1 MSPAEEEREAKAV
14 EVAGAM
20 AAAKRGTGERGRLVE
35 SEAPVEEFAIR
46 GRRVL
51 VKRDDKMRLAGS
63 GLSGNKARKLYALNK
78 IPMESF
84 PKLLASHGGAQSNA
98 MVAIAAVVASKA
110 GSSFVYY
117 TKPVPRWLRRNPV
130 GNFARALALGAEI
143 MEVHPEDYKRYFGG
157 VEGPG
162 PSYSEVVPE
171 EALFLPQGGADAGAE
186 EVDRASGGVRIFP
199 EIVEARQ
206 KAAFGVPRREILEV
220 RKEMKKKTRSMSIE
234 QMV

>member
-1 MSPAEEEREAKAV
+1 
-14 EVAGAM
+14 M

-35 SEAPVEEFAIR
+35 SEAPVEEFSVR

-78 IPMESF
+78 IPTESF
-84 PKLLASHGGAQSNA
+84 PKLVASHGGAQSNA
-98 MVAIAAVVASKA
+98 MVAIAAVVASKE

-157 VEGPG
+157 VDGPG
-162 PSYSEVVPE
+162 PTYSEVVPQ

-186 EVDRASGGVRIFP
+186 EGVSMLADEIISYWDANRPPGKVCHSSHHSGTGTTALFL
-199 EIVEARQ
+199 ARHLPP
-206 KAAFGVPRREILEV
+206 AVFHMRFN
-220 RKEMKKKTRSMSIE
+220 
-234 QMV
+234 